1 MAETAVVSSDVLR
14 RKGAANLFKSVVL
27 GAKNVAGKH
36 QTQAMIN
43 AMPKQFATAAIFDKS
58 WKTWFG
64 NGFQSS
70 PQDKSVAVMDQI
82 ARVMQSVSPDFD
94 RFQLPS
100 HPHFYAELSRGGLMA
115 RLLQPTEAADRL
127 AVLIARAN
135 DYEPVSA
142 LHLHFDAIEAAAWF
156 DAFGDV
162 PWAVVTAVA
171 SRRIL
176 ELLHDRWG
184 PRHGSLYDRFE
195 SDFSFE
201 WRMADSEKKREIRE
215 FTARFKPDLFDYCM
229 KPGVRPDWNFVGCSR
244 DIAADHVYKLL
255 FALAA
260 DPKFLNERRLPIWS
274 LDSATASL
282 AMHGLAWVDRYNT
295 MALGGPEELHYWSAL
310 HAVFFTVEPFDYFE
324 IGPAVGC
331 SSANW
336 QQESLSCL
344 MRARES
350 YHSLLHSLD
359 ISPQQISAAV
369 MNVRRQHP
377 LIYRC

>member
-1 MAETAVVSSDVLR
+1 MAETAVVGSDVLR
-14 RKGAANLFKSVVL
+14 RKGAANFFKSVVL

-43 AMPKQFATAAIFDKS
+43 AMPTQFATAAFFDKT

-64 NGFQSS
+64 KGFQSS

-135 DYEPVSA
+135 EYEPLSA
-142 LHLHFDAIEAAAWF
+142 LHLHFDALDAAAWL
-156 DAFGDV
+156 DGFGEL
-162 PWAVVTAVA
+162 PWVAVTSVA
-171 SRRIL
+171 ARRIL

-184 PRHGSLYDRFE
+184 PRHGSLYDSFE
-195 SDFSFE
+195 SDFSFD
-201 WRMADSEKKREIRE
+201 WRTASPEKKREIRE
-215 FTARFKPDLFDYCM
+215 FTARFKPDLFSYWM
-229 KPGVRPDWNFVGCSR
+229 KPGVRPDWNSVGYSR
-244 DIAADHVYKLL
+244 DIAADHTYKLL
-255 FALAA
+255 FAFAA

-274 LDSATASL
+274 LDLATASL
-282 AMHGLAWVDRYNT
+282 AMHALAWVDRYNT
-295 MALGGPEELHYWSAL
+295 MASGGPEELHYWCAL
-310 HAVFFTVEPFDYFE
+310 HAIFFAVEPIDTFE
-324 IGPAVGC
+324 VGAALEC
-331 SSANW
+331 SPANW

-344 MRARES
+344 IRARES

-359 ISPQQISAAV
+359 ISPLEISAAV
-369 MNVRRQHP
+369 TNVRRQHP
-377 LIYRC
+377 LIYR